1 MSKIKEK
8 VLEIIQDQFKPDI
21 QINTETQPSDVDG
34 WNSLGHLQLIV
45 RLEQELNLSFELDEL
60 IEMQSVGDIVR
71 IVEQRQL

>member
-71 IVEQRQL
+71 IVEQKQL

>member
-21 QINTETQPSDVDG
+21 QINTEMQPSDVEG

-71 IVEQRQL
+71 IVEQKQL

>member
-8 VLEIIQDQFKPDI
+8 VLEIIQDQFKLDI

-60 IEMQSVGDIVR
+60 IEMQSVGDIIR

>member
-1 MSKIKEK
+1 MSKIKET
-8 VLEIIQDQFKPDI
+8 VLEIIQNQFKPDI
-21 QINTETQPSDVDG
+21 QINTETQSSDVDG

-60 IEMQSVGDIVR
+60 IEMQNVGDIIR

>member
-34 WNSLGHLQLIV
+34 WNSLGHLQLMV

-60 IEMQSVGDIVR
+60 IEMQSVGDIIR

>member
-21 QINTETQPSDVDG
+21 QINTEMQPSEVEG

-71 IVEQRQL
+71 IVEQKQL

>member
-8 VLEIIQDQFKPDI
+8 VLEIIQDQFKPEV
-21 QINTETQPSDVDG
+21 QINPETQPSDVDG

-60 IEMQSVGDIVR
+60 IEMQSVGDIIR

>member
-21 QINTETQPSDVDG
+21 QINTETQPSDVEG

>member
-8 VLEIIQDQFKPDI
+8 ILEIIQDQFKPDI
-21 QINTETQPSDVDG
+21 QINTEMQPSDVEG

-45 RLEQELNLSFELDEL
+45 RLEQELNLSFELVEL

-71 IVEQRQL
+71 IVEQKQL

>member
-21 QINTETQPSDVDG
+21 QINTEMQPSDVEG

>member
-21 QINTETQPSDVDG
+21 QINTEMQPSDVEG

-60 IEMQSVGDIVR
+60 FEMQSVGDIVR
-71 IVEQRQL
+71 IVEQKQL

>member
-21 QINTETQPSDVDG
+21 RINTETQPSDVDG

>member
-8 VLEIIQDQFKPDI
+8 VLEIFQDQFKPDI